1 MIYLDNAATTKMY
14 EECGEVLKKYNEEVF
29 FNPSA
34 RYKGALKAQE
44 AMNGARERIASLL
57 GADAGEI
64 YFTASGSEADNMALL
79 CSLRRKSGRVIIS
92 SVEHSAVYKCACEL
106 ERRGYEII
114 FAPVTSCGAVDEE
127 AFARLLTPDT
137 VLVSIMHVCNETGA
151 VNDIARLAALTKKRA
166 PKALFHS
173 DGVQAFCKVRVD
185 LHAAGVDMYSV
196 SAHKVHGPKG
206 VGALY
211 VKKGVNLSPFV
222 HGGGQEKGVRSA
234 TENVAGICAFAK
246 AARLA
251 WERMRAGEKEAKEE
265 FSEATAYLRENIDD
279 IVIIS
284 QGGACVPGYLSLAV
298 KGVRGEVL
306 VHILDD
312 EGIMIGTGSACSSH
326 SKDKRIAQALGLK
339 EEYFDGMLR
348 LTAGD
353 MNEKG
358 DLLAACRK
366 LVEAI
371 RNERKFG
378 AAEQR

>member
-34 RYKGALKAQE
+34 RYKGALQAQE

-151 VNDIARLAALTKKRA
+151 INDIARLAALTKKRA

-173 DGVQAFCKVRVD
+173 DGVQAFCKGR
-185 LHAAGVDMYSV
+185 
-196 SAHKVHGPKG
+196 K
-206 VGALY
+206 
-211 VKKGVNLSPFV
+211 LSF
-222 HGGGQEKGVRSA
+222 
-234 TENVAGICAFAK
+234 T
-246 AARLA
+246 
-251 WERMRAGEKEAKEE
+251 
-265 FSEATAYLRENIDD
+265 ATAFRLFARCASICTRREWT
-279 IVIIS
+279 
-284 QGGACVPGYLSLAV
+284 C
-298 KGVRGEVL
+298 
-306 VHILDD
+306 
-312 EGIMIGTGSACSSH
+312 
-326 SKDKRIAQALGLK
+326 
-339 EEYFDGMLR
+339 
-348 LTAGD
+348 
-353 MNEKG
+353 
-358 DLLAACRK
+358 
-366 LVEAI
+366 I
-371 RNERKFG
+371 R
-378 AAEQR
+378 

>member
-1 MIYLDNAATTKMY
+1 
-14 EECGEVLKKYNEEVF
+14 
-29 FNPSA
+29 
-34 RYKGALKAQE
+34 
-44 AMNGARERIASLL
+44 
-57 GADAGEI
+57 
-64 YFTASGSEADNMALL
+64 
-79 CSLRRKSGRVIIS
+79 
-92 SVEHSAVYKCACEL
+92 
-106 ERRGYEII
+106 
-114 FAPVTSCGAVDEE
+114 
-127 AFARLLTPDT
+127 
-137 VLVSIMHVCNETGA
+137 
-151 VNDIARLAALTKKRA
+151 
-166 PKALFHS
+166 
-173 DGVQAFCKVRVD
+173 
-185 LHAAGVDMYSV
+185 MYSV

-246 AARLA
+246 AASLA

-353 MNEKG
+353 MNAKG

-366 LVEAI
+366 LSFTATAFRLFARCASICTRREWTCI
-371 RNERKFG
+371 R
-378 AAEQR
+378 